1 MHVHM
6 IIKSHIP
13 ELVGGGNKNEKEK
26 EKEEKMEGVIEE
38 RDKVET
44 SK

>member
-1 MHVHM
+1 M

-13 ELVGGGNKNEKEK
+13 ELVGGGNINEKEK